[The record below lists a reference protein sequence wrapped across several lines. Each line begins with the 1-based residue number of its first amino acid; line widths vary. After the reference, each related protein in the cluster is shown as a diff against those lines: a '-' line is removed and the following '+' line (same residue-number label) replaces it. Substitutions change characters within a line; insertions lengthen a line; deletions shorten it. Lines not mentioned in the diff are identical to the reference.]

1 MSFAGGRPSVI
12 DGPFVET
19 KEVLG
24 GYWIIRVKSRDEAI
38 AWAKRCP
45 GSENETIEIRQIQEM
60 EDFPADVQKA
70 AEGFTALQHAG
81 GQYVDGFVLPVPKA
95 KVDDYRRVAAHAGNV
110 WKEYGALAFVECL
123 ADDVKPGKLTSFPQA
138 VQLKDD
144 EVVAVS
150 WVVYKSREDR
160 DCIAAAVREDPE
172 LKAQMDPS
180 KLPFDG
186 QRMFWGGFQ
195 TIVGLSPGQ

>member
-1 MSFAGGRPSVI
+1 MSPFLDVVVI
-12 DGPFVET
+12 
-19 KEVLG
+19 
-24 GYWIIRVKSRDEAI
+24 
-38 AWAKRCP
+38 
-45 GSENETIEIRQIQEM
+45 
-60 EDFPADVQKA
+60 
-70 AEGFTALQHAG
+70 
-81 GQYVDGFVLPVPKA
+81 PVPRANLDTYK
-95 KVDDYRRVAAHAGNV
+95 RMSHEWGNAHLRH
-110 WKEYGALAFVECL
+110 GALYYSDSIS
-123 ADDVKPGKLTSFPQA
+123 DDAQPGKVTSFPQA

-160 DCIAAAVREDPE
+160 DRIAAAVREDPE

-180 KLPFDG
+180 KMPFDG